1 MTEQTN
7 GTLYCANHPTR
18 ATYLRC
24 NRCEKPICTECAKH
38 TPTGYRCKDCVRA
51 QQKIFDTAQPI
62 DYVAAFFIPIILS
75 FLGSLLVGMVGFFI
89 FLVAPGVGWVIAEV
103 VRKATGRRRSKP
115 MFLVAAGAS
124 TLGGIAL
131 ALPILIIALLGVA
144 GPEIL
149 IDVVWPAIY
158 TALVATT
165 VYSRLSGIQI
175 SR

>member
-1 MTEQTN
+1 MTEQNN

-24 NRCEKPICTECAKH
+24 NRCEKPICTECAVH
-38 TPTGYRCKDCVRA
+38 TPTGYRCKDCVRS
-51 QQKIFDTAQPI
+51 QQKIFDTARPL

-75 FLGSLLVGMVGFFI
+75 FLGSLLINMVGFFI
-89 FLVAPGVGWVIAEV
+89 FLVAPGVGWIIAEG

-124 TLGGIAL
+124 VIGGL
-131 ALPILIIALLGVA
+131 PSVLPILILALLGSA
-144 GPEIL
+144 GLSVL
-149 IDVVWPAIY
+149 IGLVWPVLY
-158 TALVATT
+158 TAIVATT
-165 VYSRLSGIQI
+165 VYTRLSGIQI

>member
-1 MTEQTN
+1 
-7 GTLYCANHPTR
+7 
-18 ATYLRC
+18 
-24 NRCEKPICTECAKH
+24 
-38 TPTGYRCKDCVRA
+38 
-51 QQKIFDTAQPI
+51 
-62 DYVAAFFIPIILS
+62 
-75 FLGSLLVGMVGFFI
+75 LVWSAFFI
-89 FLVAPGVGWVIAEV
+89 FLIAPVVGWVIAEA

-124 TLGGIAL
+124 ALGGIAL
-131 ALPILIIALLGVA
+131 AIPILFIALLGVA

-175 SR
+175 RR

>member
-1 MTEQTN
+1 MTEQNN

-51 QQKIFDTAQPI
+51 QQKIFDTAQPM

-75 FLGSLLVGMVGFFI
+75 FLGSMVIGMVGFFI
-89 FLVAPGVGWVIAEV
+89 FLVAPGVGWVIAEG

-124 TLGGIAL
+124 AIGGIAT
-131 ALPILIIALLGVA
+131 ALPSLFFVLLGLA
-144 GPEIL
+144 GPGAL
-149 IDVVWPAIY
+149 IGLIWPALY
-158 TALVATT
+158 AVLVATT
-165 VYSRLSGIQI
+165 VYTRLSGIQL